1 MAQETVE
8 TIIRKAVSDE
18 AFRALL
24 VNNPAEALTGYDLTD
39 EERAGLTNLDQ
50 SIFDG
55 DGGSLED
62 RLSRGIGFN

>member
-1 MAQETVE
+1 MAQEIVE

-24 VNNPAEALTGYDLTD
+24 MNNPAEALTGYDLTD

-50 SIFDG
+50 SIFDE

-62 RLSRGIGFN
+62 RLARSSLWN